1 MTIDSV
7 HPARLREVLDTTAR
21 LHVLVFDDGEP
32 HPLVTAA
39 LARRRHPT
47 RPSCHVTDY
56 FDAESALWRARS
68 GDHVLV
74 VGHTEALEEG
84 LLAARARG
92 FRDDEIA
99 LVPFDSVDEIG
110 FCPGCGAAGSEGG
123 PACVGCDLPMPGIDA
138 RD

>member
-32 HPLVTAA
+32 PPLVTAA

-47 RPSCHVTDY
+47 RHSCHVTDY

-92 FRDDEIA
+92 
-99 LVPFDSVDEIG
+99 
-110 FCPGCGAAGSEGG
+110 
-123 PACVGCDLPMPGIDA
+123 
-138 RD
+138 